1 MGTSSIFHGPTK
13 SNPLLPADYND
24 GQEEQQAALN
34 KVEEI
39 NEKPDKHDELQKVS
53 VVTWATVKSDF
64 SKYIKSKSNNSGGIT
79 LNTVARQYVRASGGT
94 KTILTRAKSGISSGN
109 ALIGLFNSLV
119 SVGLKQTLND
129 LQVQYNGK
137 GVNELMSKLINVVSP
152 NSVTKEDI
160 VARIAT
166 QDAFAQIYEYIE
178 RNEMDADCLD
188 KMPADLV
195 NISMCTYLEAY
206 IWGLML
212 KDLKSRIEIY
222 ERSPDKAEEIE
233 KDLRNYIKGKVE
245 VEFNKDK
252 TIFQKRPMESVTVL
266 MTKCLQAIEGIV

>member
-13 SNPLLPADYND
+13 SNPLLPSDYNE
-24 GQEEQQAALN
+24 GQEEFQTILNQEPNNQDELN
-34 KVEEI
+34 KV
-39 NEKPDKHDELQKVS
+39 P

-64 SKYIKSKSNNSGGIT
+64 SKYIKSKSNNRGGIS
-79 LNTVARQYVRASGGT
+79 LNSVARQYVRASGGT
-94 KTILTRAKSGISSGN
+94 KTILARAKSGVGSGN
-109 ALIGLFNSLV
+109 ALLGLFNSLV
-119 SVGLKQTLND
+119 SVCLKQTLND
-129 LQVQYNGK
+129 LQVQFKGK
-137 GVNELMSKLINVVSP
+137 SVNELMSKLINVVSP

-166 QDAFAQIYEYIE
+166 QDALAQIYAYIE
-178 RNEMDADCLD
+178 RNEMDVNCLE
-188 KMPADLV
+188 KMPVDLV
-195 NISMCTYLEAY
+195 DMSMCTYLESY

-233 KDLRNYIKGKVE
+233 KELRNYIKGKVE

-252 TIFQKRPMESVTVL
+252 TIFHKNPTESVAVL
-266 MTKCLQAIEGIV
+266 MEKCLKAIEGIV

>member
-1 MGTSSIFHGPTK
+1 MGTSSIFRGPTK
-13 SNPLLPADYND
+13 SNPLLPPDYNE

-34 KVEEI
+34 KVEDI
-39 NEKPDKHDELQKVS
+39 NEKPDKHDELQKVP

-129 LQVQYNGK
+129 LQVQFNGK
-137 GVNELMSKLINVVSP
+137 SVNELMAKLINVVSP

-252 TIFQKRPMESVTVL
+252 TIFQKRPTESVTVL

>member
-13 SNPLLPADYND
+13 SNPLLPPDYNE

-39 NEKPDKHDELQKVS
+39 NEKPDKHDELQKVP

-129 LQVQYNGK
+129 LQVQFNGK
-137 GVNELMSKLINVVSP
+137 SVNELMSKLINVVSP

-206 IWGLML
+206 IWGLM
-212 KDLKSRIEIY
+212 
-222 ERSPDKAEEIE
+222 
-233 KDLRNYIKGKVE
+233 
-245 VEFNKDK
+245 
-252 TIFQKRPMESVTVL
+252 Q
-266 MTKCLQAIEGIV
+266 